1 MKHLYTLTAHSNLI
15 WYLQKP
21 CEDLEVHLHA
31 AAPIRTGLSTRHEFM
46 LLVTSH
52 VEFAHSL
59 VTQQANVELIWVAVR
74 RTREG
79 EFVAFSVEE

>member
-1 MKHLYTLTAHSNLI
+1 MKHLYTLTAHSNLM

-31 AAPIRTGLSTRHEFM
+31 AAPIRTDLVFVGKYVSCGPSTRHELM

-59 VTQQANVELIWVAVR
+59 VTQQANV
-74 RTREG
+74 
-79 EFVAFSVEE
+79 